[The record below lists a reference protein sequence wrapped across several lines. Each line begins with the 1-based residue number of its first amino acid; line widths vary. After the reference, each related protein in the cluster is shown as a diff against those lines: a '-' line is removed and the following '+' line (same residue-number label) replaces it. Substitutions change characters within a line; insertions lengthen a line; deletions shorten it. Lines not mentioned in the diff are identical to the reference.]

1 MAWTDVVP
9 WICSLGMFVLTL
21 VTLVRNGKKD
31 LKQEYSEESTKIHEI
46 EQSLTAIST
55 KLDNLQNTMQET
67 RTDVKAISTGS
78 QELDKRICKVEND
91 LKAAWIRIDEI
102 KGKVEHYHEG
112 N

>member
-1 MAWTDVVP
+1 MEWKDVVP
-9 WICSLGMFVLTL
+9 WIFSLGMFVLTL

-31 LKQEYSEESTKIHEI
+31 LKQEYSEEATKIHEI

-67 RTDVKAISTGS
+67 RTDVKAISSGS
-78 QELDKRICKVEND
+78 QELDKRISKVEND
-91 LKAAWIRIDEI
+91 LKTAWIRIDEL